1 MYSAHPQFSEMTED
15 QLFEDYQDYMKSV
28 AAENP
33 DLGMS
38 ANTAGNIGKT
48 RHLNSNT
55 DFSMAGVHS
64 GNTKHVPFAVRKGGV
79 APGDF

>member
-1 MYSAHPQFSEMTED
+1 MREED
-15 QLFEDYQDYMKSV
+15 LFEDYQDYMKSV
-28 AAENP
+28 AQENQ
-33 DLGMS
+33 DLNVKTGA
-38 ANTAGNIGKT
+38 ANATNIGKT

-55 DFSMAGVHS
+55 DFTMAGVHS